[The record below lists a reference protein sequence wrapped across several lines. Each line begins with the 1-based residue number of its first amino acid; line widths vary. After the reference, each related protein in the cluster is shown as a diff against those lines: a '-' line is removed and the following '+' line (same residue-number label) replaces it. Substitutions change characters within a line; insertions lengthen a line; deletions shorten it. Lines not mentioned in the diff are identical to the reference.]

1 MVRVRVRMDPFSK
14 ICVSSTPTVDS
25 HSRMTNVNLMLKVNL
40 NLMTDAILT
49 NVVNKCWPVVA
60 YIFFVGA

>member
-1 MVRVRVRMDPFSK
+1 M
-14 ICVSSTPTVDS
+14 DS